1 MNIKNEFP
9 MFKNHKD
16 LVYFD
21 NAATT
26 FKPYKVI
33 EAVKSY
39 YEKNTSNIHRGDY
52 DLSYQVSELYENTR
66 SKVAKFINA
75 KDKNEIVFTSGASE
89 SLNLVAYGYGQKFL
103 KEGDIIISSEAE
115 HASNILPWFKVAE
128 ITRAKIM
135 YVPLDKQGRFQIDEF
150 KKMLNKNVKVVS
162 LAYVSNVL
170 GYALP
175 IKEICK
181 LAHEVGAI
189 VNVDGAQSIAHLVTD
204 VQDLDLDFLSFSAH
218 KMYGPSGVGVL
229 YGKKYLLEMCDPF
242 MLGGGSNARFDIC
255 GNILLKNAPYKF
267 EAGTPNIEG
276 VVGLGAAIDFL
287 VENDYEKLFDNERKL
302 TKYFIEKL
310 QELDNVIV
318 YNPKSDSSIVTF
330 NCKDVFAQ
338 DVASYLNSKS
348 IAVRSGNHCAK
359 VLVEVLKVSE
369 TVRASIGIY
378 NTKEEI
384 DYFLEVIKDANLEN
398 CIGVLL

>member
-1 MNIKNEFP
+1 MNLKRQFP
-9 MFKNHKD
+9 MFKNNPN
-16 LVYFD
+16 LIYFD

-26 FKPYKVI
+26 FKPYEVI
-33 EAVKSY
+33 EAVNSY
-39 YEKNTSNIHRGDY
+39 YEKYTSNIHRGDY
-52 DLSYQVSELYENTR
+52 DLSFQISDLYEKTR
-66 SKVAKFINA
+66 EKVAKFINA

-103 KEGDIIISSEAE
+103 KEGDIIITSEAE

-128 ITRAKIM
+128 VTKAKIL
-135 YVPLDKQGRFQIDEF
+135 YVPLDEQGRFKLEEF
-150 KKMLNKNVKVVS
+150 KKMLNSNVKVVS

-170 GYALP
+170 GYVLP

-229 YGKKYLLEMCDPF
+229 YGKKNILEMTDPF

-287 VENDYEKLFDNERKL
+287 NKNDYGKLFLNEKEL
-302 TKYFIEKL
+302 TKYFIENLKK
-310 QELDNVIV
+310 LDNVII
-318 YNPKSDSSIVTF
+318 YNPNVDSSIVTF
-330 NCKDVFAQ
+330 NCKGVFAQ
-338 DVASYLNSKS
+338 DVASYLNSKG

-359 VLVEVLKVSE
+359 VLVEVLNVSE

-384 DYFLEVIKDANLEN
+384 DYFLEVIKNANLEN
-398 CIGVLL
+398 CVGALL